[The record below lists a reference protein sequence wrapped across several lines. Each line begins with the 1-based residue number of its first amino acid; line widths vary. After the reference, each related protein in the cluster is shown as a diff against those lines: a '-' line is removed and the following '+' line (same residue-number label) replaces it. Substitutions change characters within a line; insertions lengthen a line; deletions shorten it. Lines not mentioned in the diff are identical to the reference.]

1 MNMKVVWTEDD
12 ATPGTEGHVTLSAA
26 WKKRY
31 NESWCD
37 ARKDAINEEDC
48 GDCIVFTMPDGRV
61 AYESYPGA
69 NEIHG
74 PDNYVPVYKTEP
86 GRRLEEEYNWNERT
100 REPF

>member
-1 MNMKVVWTEDD
+1 MKVVWAEDD

-31 NESWCD
+31 NEEWCD
-37 ARKDAINEEDC
+37 ARKNAISMDC
-48 GDCIVFTMPDGRV
+48 GDCIMFTLPDGRV

-69 NEIHG
+69 NEIRE
-74 PDNYVPVYKTEP
+74 PDNYVPVNKAAED
-86 GRRLEEEYNWNERT
+86 EYNWNERT